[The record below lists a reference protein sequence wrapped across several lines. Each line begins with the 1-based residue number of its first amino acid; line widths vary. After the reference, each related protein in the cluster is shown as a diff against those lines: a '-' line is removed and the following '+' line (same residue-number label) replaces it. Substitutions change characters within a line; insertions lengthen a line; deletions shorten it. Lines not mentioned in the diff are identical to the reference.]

1 METVLG
7 RAVRMAKGIY
17 FQAICGPVKR
27 IVLFK
32 QEERRTFLVVQWVRT
47 HLPRQGIQV
56 QSLVWEDCTCFRAA
70 KPVCHNC
77 WAHCSNC
84 WSLCAWN
91 LSFAREAA
99 AVRRLHTTSRECSQS
114 TQLEK
119 VHAKQWRLSA
129 TKKKKRR
136 RKSTMHSLIYLKV
149 CHIDVELTCSLWFQ
163 RKIWGPLHMFDVR
176 HEFLIELFKATSIQ
190 VTGFSPVIHFNNLPT
205 CLPGLVQS
213 HFTWPCS
220 LLTVVQPH
228 WFSSFTSLNSP
239 QGP

>member
-129 TKKKKRR
+129 TKKKKKKKKEYNAFLNLL
-136 RKSTMHSLIYLKV
+136 KSLPYWCGV
-149 CHIDVELTCSLWFQ
+149 D
-163 RKIWGPLHMFDVR
+163 
-176 HEFLIELFKATSIQ
+176 LFFVVPEKDLGATTHVWCKAWISNRA
-190 VTGFSPVIHFNNLPT
+190 F
-205 CLPGLVQS
+205 QS
-213 HFTWPCS
+213 HLHTS
-220 LLTVVQPH
+220 H
-228 WFSSFTSLNSP
+228 WFLSCDPF
-239 QGP
+239 

>member
-1 METVLG
+1 MGKNPPAKAGDTSSIPGLG
-7 RAVRMAKGIY
+7 RLHMLQGS
-17 FQAICGPVKR
+17 QACVPQ
-27 IVLFK
+27 LLSPL
-32 QEERRTFLVVQWVRT
+32 QQL
-47 HLPRQGIQV
+47 L
-56 QSLVWEDCTCFRAA
+56 
-70 KPVCHNC
+70 KPVRLELELRKRSRCSETP
-77 WAHCSNC
+77 AHHQQRV
-84 WSLCAWN
+84 LPVDTT
-91 LSFAREAA
+91 RESPGKAMK
-99 AVRRLHTTSRECSQS
+99 
-114 TQLEK
+114 TQCN
-119 VHAKQWRLSA
+119 Q
-129 TKKKKRR
+129 KKKKR